1 MSRTDL
7 LPKPVNVQS
16 KRGTAVEIMT
26 AGITAVVVA
35 PGATTISMEAVATVG
50 LVVGAAG
57 LVATLVTLTVLHLLS
72 HCNSRNDR

>member
-1 MSRTDL
+1 MDL
-7 LPKPVNVQS
+7 LPKPVNVQN
-16 KRGTAVEIMT
+16 KRGTAAEIMA

-57 LVATLVTLTVLHLLS
+57 PVATLVTLTVLHLLS
-72 HCNSRNDR
+72 HCSSRNDR